1 MSQSAKCPTFFLT
14 HPVHFSL
21 LSLDVLKMFKKITNI
36 CYHKNINFSKEH
48 TVIHLLSS
56 PVVQSEYCK
65 VNTVAFNIHL
75 IRISLQKLGSQINE
89 ETFPLIKEIC
99 GIQYL
104 KALCTRIWAIA
115 ESVLKCSLYALK
127 TRFSEVFAMFRQLPL
142 SNMIF

>member
-21 LSLDVLKMFKKITNI
+21 LSLDVLNILKKITDI
-36 CYHKNINFSKEH
+36 CYHKNINFSKEQ
-48 TVIHLLSS
+48 TVM
-56 PVVQSEYCK
+56 CK

-75 IRISLQKLGSQINE
+75 IRISLRKLDSQINE
-89 ETFPLIKEIC
+89 ETFPLLKEIC

-104 KALCTRIWAIA
+104 KVLCTRILAIA
-115 ESVLKCSLYALK
+115 ESVLKCSLYGLK
-127 TRFSEVFAMFRQLPL
+127 TRFSEAFAMFRQLPV